1 MNGTHSDHMS
11 GVVSSQ
17 QVIGV
22 IVDAPVVVAIHYQYN
37 MERSARTLDML
48 REYSPKKLA

>member
-1 MNGTHSDHMS
+1 MS

-22 IVDAPVVVAIHYQYN
+22 IVDTPVVVAIHYQYN